1 MKSFNTSLERH
12 IFHLLFQEDRVDIP
26 GLGRFDAAKYGSKI
40 QLESGLFLP
49 PARRLSFSPV
59 AGKSE
64 TLVNHLMRFESLDNH
79 AVDVML
85 GYQVQ
90 QWQQALSEGKRLRL
104 DGLGTLAKTGLQ
116 WVFQPAIEANFLPEA
131 YGLPIFR
138 ATPLANLV
146 VPIRTEEIPIKT
158 HSWTAPLR
166 AAAVVTGAVTLLA
179 LGASKADFRD
189 MVQSASFDPA
199 TEWRAFR
206 STASDWI
213 DDAFAKEASPREAAV
228 DAPVVIER
236 DIILSD
242 VEMEPSKEGPRFFLI
257 VGAFSEVTNAKR
269 LEAKLLND
277 GYPATWIKP
286 AVGLNKVAIRTFASR
301 QEANKAKAAL
311 KPSFPAVWIYSE

>member
-1 MKSFNTSLERH
+1 
-12 IFHLLFQEDRVDIP
+12 
-26 GLGRFDAAKYGSKI
+26 
-40 QLESGLFLP
+40 
-49 PARRLSFSPV
+49 
-59 AGKSE
+59 
-64 TLVNHLMRFESLDNH
+64 MRFESLDNH

-146 VPIRTEEIPIKT
+146 VPIRTEEIAIKT

-199 TEWRAFR
+199 TEWRAF
-206 STASDWI
+206 
-213 DDAFAKEASPREAAV
+213 SPPQATGWMTSSLRKRARV
-228 DAPVVIER
+228 KLPWMNP
-236 DIILSD
+236 LS
-242 VEMEPSKEGPRFFLI
+242 
-257 VGAFSEVTNAKR
+257 
-269 LEAKLLND
+269 LNETSY
-277 GYPATWIKP
+277 YPM
-286 AVGLNKVAIRTFASR
+286 
-301 QEANKAKAAL
+301 
-311 KPSFPAVWIYSE
+311 